1 MRRLKVTAV
10 LFCIGAVLSLLT
22 PWAAAQDKYP
32 VKPIRLI
39 VPWTPAGTVDI
50 VARQLAERMSAKMGV
65 PVIVENKPG
74 ATGQIGSQAV
84 INAQPDGY
92 TLLVMSATVHTV
104 SPNMSKSFPFDPV
117 DDFTPI
123 SEVVSF
129 PYVMVVPASSPYRTV
144 ADLANAAKK
153 NPGKIAY
160 GSFGI
165 GSAPFLISELFANST
180 GTKLLHVPYKGAS
193 QALVDLMGGQI
204 DFFIDSIPSPL
215 SQVRGGKLRAL
226 SVTTARRSPTL
237 PDVPTMAETIPGFDA
252 IAWLGIAAPPKTP
265 RPIVQKIHA
274 VLTQIAA
281 EPNYGARLRETGL
294 EPVASA
300 SPEQFRAFILSQK
313 QYWGDFIR
321 KAQIP
326 LTD

>member
-10 LFCIGAVLSLLT
+10 LFFIGAVLSMLAPL
-22 PWAAAQDKYP
+22 ASAQDNYP
-32 VKPIRLI
+32 SKPIKLI
-39 VPWTPAGTVDI
+39 VPWTPAGTVDM
-50 VARQLAERMSAKMGV
+50 VARQVAERMSAKLGV

-84 INAQPDGY
+84 VNAPPDGY

-104 SPNMSKSFPFDPV
+104 SPNMTKSFPFDPV

-123 SEVVSF
+123 SEIVSF
-129 PYVMVVPASSPYRTV
+129 PYVMVVPAASPYRTV
-144 ADLANAAKK
+144 NDLASAAKK
-153 NPGKIAY
+153 NPGRIAY

-165 GSAPFLISELFANST
+165 GSAPFLISELFATST

-204 DFFIDSIPSPL
+204 DFFIDSISSPL
-215 SQVRGGKLRAL
+215 AQIRGGKLRAL

-281 EPNYGARLRETGL
+281 EPNYGARLRDIGL